1 MKDSHAAEPMGAV
14 PAIRPLCVD
23 LDGTLVKSD
32 TLVDSLLVLVR
43 KHPKAVLGLPAVLL
57 QGKAA
62 FKSFVTSHV
71 SLDVAHLPWNA
82 PLLDFLKHQHSSG
95 RPIYLATG
103 ADSALANRVA
113 DHLHLFSGVLAS
125 DGRTNLTGDQ
135 KLASLKQQFPQ
146 GFDYIGNATVDLPM
160 LRASVAPM
168 VANPDSS
175 LTRALRR
182 ENIAPA
188 QVFLDRAPTA
198 KALVKALRWHQW
210 AKNVLL
216 FLPLLLAHQLG
227 LAHIATAVSAFICF
241 GLSASATYILND
253 LLDIEADRR
262 HPRKRFRAFA
272 AANLSPAAGVLISIS
287 FLIASL
293 AGAFLLSTAFLHW
306 LLLYLVLT
314 VSYSFYFK
322 RIASIDVILLAGLYT
337 LRILAGGAATGIQIS
352 PWLAAFSIFFFLS
365 LAMVKRFSE
374 LHNTR
379 ERGQVPSNGRGYR
392 LNDIEQLRSAGTA
405 SAYASIVV
413 FALYI
418 NGSAVTQFYR
428 HPARMWLIT
437 PLLILWVSH
446 VWLLAGR
453 GELDEDP
460 VIFALTDKMSL
471 LIGLG
476 VALLAL
482 SAVF

>member
-1 MKDSHAAEPMGAV
+1 MEDGHLAMPTEDGSHL
-14 PAIRPLCVD
+14 RPLCVD

-32 TLVDSLLVLVR
+32 TLVDSLLVLIR
-43 KHPKAVLGLPAVLL
+43 KYPKAALGLPAVLR

-62 FKSFVTSHV
+62 FKSYVTSHV
-71 SLDVAHLPWNA
+71 YLDVAHLPWNT
-82 PLLDFLKHQHSSG
+82 PLLDYLKRQHASG

-103 ADSALANRVA
+103 ADSVLARRVA

-125 DGRTNLTGDQ
+125 DGHTNLTGEQ
-135 KLASLKQQFPQ
+135 KLAGLRDRFPH

-160 LRASVAPM
+160 LRASAAPM
-168 VANPDSS
+168 VANPDSA
-175 LTRALRR
+175 LTRALTR
-182 ENIAPA
+182 EGIHPA
-188 QVFLDRAPTA
+188 LTFLDRAPLA
-198 KALVKALRWHQW
+198 KSLTKALRWHQW

-216 FLPLLLAHQLG
+216 FLPLLLAHKFD
-227 LAHIATAVSAFICF
+227 LAHIITALSAFLCF

-262 HPRKRFRAFA
+262 HPRKRLRAFA
-272 AANLSPAAGVLISIS
+272 AANLSPVTGAAIS
-287 FLIASL
+287 FSFLFLSL
-293 AGAFLLSTAFLHW
+293 LGAYTLAPAFLHW
-306 LLLYLVLT
+306 LLVYLVLT
-314 VSYSFYFK
+314 ISYSFYFK
-322 RIASIDVILLAGLYT
+322 RLASIDVILLAGLYT
-337 LRILAGGAATGIQIS
+337 LRILAGGAATGIEIS

-392 LNDIEQLRSAGTA
+392 LTDIEQLRSAGTA

-413 FALYI
+413 FSLYI
-418 NGSAVTQFYR
+418 NGSAVTQLYR

-437 PLLILWVSH
+437 PLLILWISH

-482 SAVF
+482 SAIF